1 MRLAHLVTALLAS
14 STIFVVADAAPHKKP
29 KQTKQQK
36 EADRLFKN
44 GVALFDA
51 QKFTE
56 ALAEFQRAYDI
67 APAPIVLYNIA
78 ACHRELSHYNDA
90 VTFYQRFLS
99 EGAGKVPAPRLT
111 AAKAELD
118 GILAHTA
125 HVTISLTPAD
135 AQLSLDGNVL
145 DSPIAQ
151 PMILAPGEHK
161 FIAHVDGKD
170 DATKVVRVAS
180 GDEPTIEL
188 APKDPP
194 PPKPVEVETSHVAI
208 RQEAT
213 VEPAATPERFVRVRL
228 GLSYGTNVQNVRNTG
243 APEVGIGVALGSRVE
258 LGIDAVV
265 IAYAVIPTLRVRLVG
280 DRLSLHVLAAAPLAF
295 ETSNMTSEHFIAGA
309 GGLGLRFHATPS
321 IGLHLEGYASY
332 AGSSRGTTF
341 PAFIGGDVWF

>member
-1 MRLAHLVTALLAS
+1 MRLAHLVTAVLAS
-14 STIFVVADAAPHKKP
+14 STIFVAADAAPHKRP

-44 GVALFDA
+44 GVALFDQ

-78 ACHRELSHYNDA
+78 ACHRELSHYGEA

-125 HVTISLTPAD
+125 HVTINLTPTD

-145 DSPIAQ
+145 DSPIPQ
-151 PMILAPGEHK
+151 PLILAPGEHK
-161 FIAHVDGKD
+161 LVAHVDGKD

-194 PPKPVEVETSHVAI
+194 PPKPVEAETAHVAI
-208 RQEAT
+208 RQEA
-213 VEPAATPERFVRVRL
+213 
-228 GLSYGTNVQNVRNTG
+228 
-243 APEVGIGVALGSRVE
+243 
-258 LGIDAVV
+258 
-265 IAYAVIPTLRVRLVG
+265 
-280 DRLSLHVLAAAPLAF
+280 
-295 ETSNMTSEHFIAGA
+295 
-309 GGLGLRFHATPS
+309 
-321 IGLHLEGYASY
+321 
-332 AGSSRGTTF
+332 
-341 PAFIGGDVWF
+341 